1 MAKVRRSTPA
11 PAPAARAPAAAVT
24 KAKSSASAGAADTVA
39 KSPAAAAVASPPVV
53 IEIPSSPDPSSKG
66 SSGCKKKARKR
77 PAPPLDLDLDDEIE
91 MWTPRQKQRRDE
103 DCQILAGDPLSATT
117 EVSPSPATANDEIA
131 VVAERGKVRARPD
144 SRTRALLRFFC
155 FCGGAV
161 ERPRRRSE
169 MCDHS
174 DLVLKWLAS
183 HLKCVVFDVVL
194 QVACRDYPHSR
205 SACAKNPFDTT
216 PHERHCDK
224 VLARQACLPIG

>member
-1 MAKVRRSTPA
+1 
-11 PAPAARAPAAAVT
+11 
-24 KAKSSASAGAADTVA
+24 
-39 KSPAAAAVASPPVV
+39 V